1 MPRKPSKKRAASRK
15 PPRHA
20 LSRKSKASATP
31 KATSA
36 KPKTPKRQITSP
48 AEAVVAEPASR
59 GVGFPVVGVGASAG
73 GLEAFT
79 QLLQR
84 LPADTGMAFVL
95 VQHLHPEYE
104 SALTEILSRAT
115 SMPVAEAVD
124 GMPVEPDHIY
134 VIPPN
139 VYLAILHGML
149 HLLPRM
155 TIQGQ
160 NLPIDHFLRS
170 LAEDQGSKA
179 IGVILSG
186 TASDGVLGLKA
197 IKGEGGIT
205 FAQDEKSAKYNGM
218 PHSAISAGCVDFI
231 LPPDKIAAE
240 LARIA
245 RHPFLVHARPDWA
258 KKGVPAD
265 ETPPTSKDDLSKVFL
280 LLRRYSGNDFTYYK
294 HTTIQRRVRRR
305 MLLHKLDKLK
315 DYVRYLQEHP
325 NEVRDLFHDLLI
337 NVTSFFRDPEAF
349 TALKGTVFPAILR
362 RTQETPVRIWVP
374 GCASG
379 EEAYSIAITLL
390 EYLGD
395 HGNGTSIQ
403 IFATD
408 IDDEAVEK
416 ARAGI
421 YPENITSDVSAE
433 RLRRFFVKVE
443 SGYQISKLI
452 RDMCVFANQNVIKDP
467 PFSKVDLISCR
478 NLLIYLGQVLQKKVL
493 TTFHYALKPS
503 GFLLLGTAESIGEFA
518 DLFRTVDPKV
528 KLYSKK
534 SIATPLH
541 VEFGPVSLHPLPP
554 TTAPEVA
561 AVPALR
567 TSLEIQREAD
577 RLIMSK
583 YAPAAV
589 VINEQL
595 DILQF
600 RGQTGAYLEPA
611 PGEASLNLLK
621 MARNGLKLDLS
632 AAVKHA
638 VLHHAP
644 ARRTG
649 VGVKQH
655 GQTRSVNIE
664 VTPIKGTSAAG
675 RCYVVIFQD
684 VAISKDGS
692 KAAKRTKEKTKPA
705 AQDKKAMNLE
715 LELAATKE
723 YLQSVIEQQETSNE
737 ELRSANEEIQS
748 SNEELQS
755 INEELETAKEELQST
770 NEELNTVNDELEGRN
785 HELNQL
791 NNDLTNLISSVNL
804 PVIIVG
810 TDLRIRRFTPQVEK
824 LLSLIATD
832 VGRPIGDIK
841 PNFNIP
847 NFGTLIAETIDSV
860 RTTQIEAQ
868 DHDGHWYSVR
878 IQPYRTLDNQIT
890 GAVIVFIDIDLMK
903 KSLEAA
909 SIARDYAESMVTA
922 MRHPLLVLD
931 KDLRVVSASAAYLH
945 TFQVSADETLGNL
958 LYRLGNGQWGIPQ
971 LRGKLED
978 VITQDAAFENFL
990 ITHAFEKI
998 GNRTVAVSGR
1008 RIPSG
1013 PKTPPLVLMQI
1024 EDVPPSAA
1032 VAVRTD

>member
-1 MPRKPSKKRAASRK
+1 MFAQSERINMPRKSAKRKKPARKPATTSRPTRPASKKQHAAS
-15 PPRHA
+15 
-20 LSRKSKASATP
+20 LTESQASE
-31 KATSA
+31 S
-36 KPKTPKRQITSP
+36 
-48 AEAVVAEPASR
+48 VLH
-59 GVGFPVVGVGASAG
+59 GVNFPVVGVGASAG

-84 LPADTGMAFVL
+84 LPTDTGMAFVL

-124 GMPVEPDHIY
+124 NMPVEPDHVY

-139 VYLAILHGML
+139 VYLAVLHGVL
-149 HLLPRM
+149 HLLPRISI
-155 TIQGQ
+155 TGQ

-218 PHSAISAGCVDFI
+218 PHSAITAGCVDFI

-245 RHPFLVHARPDWA
+245 RHPFLIHARPDWA

-265 ETPPTSKDDLSKVFL
+265 EALPASKDDLSKVFL

-305 MLLHKLDKLK
+305 MLLHKLDRLK

-349 TALKGTVFPAILR
+349 AALKETVFPAILSHK
-362 RTQETPVRIWVP
+362 QETPVRIWVP

-390 EYLGD
+390 EYLD
-395 HGNGTSIQ
+395 EHGNGMPIQ

-408 IDDEAVEK
+408 IDDEAIEK
-416 ARAGI
+416 ARSGI
-421 YPENITSDVSAE
+421 YPENITSDVSAS

-443 SGYQISKLI
+443 SGYQISKQI
-452 RDMCVFANQNVIKDP
+452 RDMCVFANQNVVKDP

-493 TTFHYALKPS
+493 TTFHYALKPG

-518 DLFRTVDPKV
+518 DLFRTIDPKV
-528 KLYSKK
+528 KLYGKK
-534 SIATPLH
+534 TITTALH
-541 VEFGPVSLHPLPP
+541 LEFGPVSLHPAPP
-554 TTAPEVA
+554 ATVVEA
-561 AVPALR
+561 AEIPLFR

-621 MARNGLKLDLS
+621 MARAGLKLEHG
-632 AAVKHA
+632 AAIKHA
-638 VLHHAP
+638 IRHHAP
-644 ARRTG
+644 TRRTG
-649 VGVKQH
+649 LNVEQNGAIRK
-655 GQTRSVNIE
+655 VNIE
-664 VTPIKGTSAAG
+664 VTPIKGASAAG
-675 RCYVVIFQD
+675 PCYVVIFQD
-684 VAISKDGS
+684 IAAPTAGS
-692 KAAKRTKEKTKPA
+692 NATKGTKGAKEKAKPTA
-705 AQDKKAMNLE
+705 KDKRAIDLE

-770 NEELNTVNDELEGRN
+770 NEELATVNDELEGRN
-785 HELNQL
+785 IELSQL

-832 VGRPIGDIK
+832 IGRPIGDIK
-841 PNFNIP
+841 PTINIP
-847 NFGTLIAETIDSV
+847 NLDTLISETIDSV

-878 IQPYRTLDNQIT
+878 IRPYRTLDNQIT
-890 GAVIVFIDIDLMK
+890 GATIVFIDIDLMK

-909 SIARDYAESMVTA
+909 SIARDYAESVVAA
-922 MRHPLLVLD
+922 MRHPILVLD
-931 KDLRVVSASAAYLH
+931 KDLRVVSASTAYLQ
-945 TFQVSADETLGNL
+945 TFQVSTHDTLGNL

-971 LRGKLED
+971 LRSKLED
-978 VITQDAAFENFL
+978 VIAKDVAFDNYL
-990 ITHAFEKI
+990 ITHEFEKI
-998 GNRTVAVSGR
+998 GKRTVAVSGR

-1013 PKTPPLVLMQI
+1013 LATPPLVLMQI
-1024 EDVPPSAA
+1024 EDVTPSD
-1032 VAVRTD
+1032 VVVGHNV

>member
-1 MPRKPSKKRAASRK
+1 VRAAGKKPRAAS
-15 PPRHA
+15 
-20 LSRKSKASATP
+20 LT
-31 KATSA
+31 
-36 KPKTPKRQITSP
+36 KRQTIESIIH
-48 AEAVVAEPASR
+48 
-59 GVGFPVVGVGASAG
+59 GVNFPVVGVGASAG

-79 QLLQR
+79 ELLQR

-124 GMPVEPDHIY
+124 GMAIEPDHVY

-139 VYLAILHGML
+139 VYLAVLHGVL
-149 HLLPRM
+149 HLLPRVS
-155 TIQGQ
+155 ISGQ

-218 PHSAISAGCVDFI
+218 PHSAITAGCVDFI

-240 LARIA
+240 LSRIA
-245 RHPFLVHARPDWA
+245 RHPFLIQVRPGRA

-265 ETPPTSKDDLSKVFL
+265 ESLPESEDNLSKVFL

-305 MLLHKLDKLK
+305 MLLHKLDRLK

-349 TALKGTVFPAILR
+349 TVLKEIVFPAIFSLK
-362 RTQETPVRIWVP
+362 EGTPVRIWVP

-379 EEAYSIAITLL
+379 EEAYSIAISLL
-390 EYLGD
+390 EYLD
-395 HGNGTSIQ
+395 EHGNGTPIQ

-408 IDDEAVEK
+408 IDDEAIEK
-416 ARAGI
+416 ARSGI
-421 YPENITSDVSAE
+421 YPENITSDVSAS
-433 RLRRFFVKVE
+433 RLRRFFMKVE
-443 SGYQISKLI
+443 SGYQINKQI

-518 DLFRTVDPKV
+518 DLFRTIDPKT
-528 KLYSKK
+528 KLYGKK
-534 SIATPLH
+534 TITTPLQ
-541 VEFGPVSLHPLPP
+541 VEFGPVSPHPAPP
-554 TTAPEVA
+554 APVVEA
-561 AVPALR
+561 AEIPLLR

-577 RLIMSK
+577 KLIMRK

-589 VINEQL
+589 VVNEQL

-600 RGQTGAYLEPA
+600 RGQTGAFLEPA

-621 MARNGLKLDLS
+621 MAREGLKLELG
-632 AAVKHA
+632 AAIKHA
-638 VLHHAP
+638 IRHHTP
-644 ARRTG
+644 TRRTG
-649 VGVKQH
+649 LSVKLNGDVH
-655 GQTRSVNIE
+655 TVNIE
-664 VTPIKGTSAAG
+664 VTPIKGASAAG

-684 VAISKDGS
+684 NAASTAGS
-692 KAAKRTKEKTKPA
+692 KTAKRTKEKTKPTA
-705 AQDKKAMNLE
+705 KDKRAMDLE

-755 INEELETAKEELQST
+755 INEELETAKEELQSS
-770 NEELNTVNDELEGRN
+770 NEELATVNDELEGRN
-785 HELNQL
+785 LELNQL

-832 VGRPIGDIK
+832 IGRPIGDIK
-841 PNFNIP
+841 PKINIP
-847 NFGTLIAETIDSV
+847 NLDTLIAETIDSV
-860 RTTQIEAQ
+860 RATQIETQ

-878 IQPYRTLDNQIT
+878 IRPYRTLDNQIT
-890 GAVIVFIDIDLMK
+890 GATIVFIDIDMMK

-909 SIARDYAESMVTA
+909 SIARDYAESVVAA
-922 MRHPLLVLD
+922 MRHPILVLD
-931 KDLRVVSASAAYLH
+931 KDLRVVSASTAYLQ
-945 TFQVSADETLGNL
+945 TFQVSARDTLGNL

-971 LRGKLED
+971 LRSKLED
-978 VITQDAAFENFL
+978 VIVADVAFDNFL
-990 ITHAFEKI
+990 ISHEFEKI
-998 GNRTVAVSGR
+998 GKRTVAVSGR

-1013 PKTPPLVLMQI
+1013 LATPPLVLMQI
-1024 EDVPPSAA
+1024 EDVAPSAV
-1032 VAVRTD
+1032 VAGHND

>member
-1 MPRKPSKKRAASRK
+1 MPRKPPKKTAASRK
-15 PPRHA
+15 PPKNA
-20 LSRKSKASATP
+20 LPRKTKAGI
-31 KATSA
+31 
-36 KPKTPKRQITSP
+36 KPKTGS
-48 AEAVVAEPASR
+48 AEPPTPPRRSTAIEVAAPEPVTQ

-79 QLLQR
+79 LLLQR

-115 SMPVAEAVD
+115 SMPVAEAAD
-124 GMPVEPDHIY
+124 GMAVEPDHIY

-139 VYLAILHGML
+139 VYLAMLHGIL
-149 HLLPRM
+149 HLLPR
-155 TIQGQ
+155 ISISGQ

-218 PHSAISAGCVDFI
+218 PHSAITAGCVDFI

-245 RHPFLVHARPDWA
+245 RHPFLAYARPDWVR
-258 KKGVPAD
+258 KGVPAD
-265 ETPPTSKDDLSKVFL
+265 EALPASKDDFNKVFL
-280 LLRRYSGNDFTYYK
+280 LLRRFSGNDFTYYK

-305 MLLHKLDKLK
+305 MLLHKLDRLK

-349 TALKGTVFPAILR
+349 AALKETVFPAILGR
-362 RTQETPVRIWVP
+362 AEEAPVRIWVP

-390 EYLGD
+390 EYLAE
-395 HGNGTSIQ
+395 HGNGIPIQ

-408 IDDEAVEK
+408 IDDEAVGK

-433 RLRRFFVKVE
+433 RLRRYFVKVE
-443 SGYQISKLI
+443 SGYQINKQI

-467 PFSKVDLISCR
+467 PFSRVDLISCR
-478 NLLIYLGQVLQKKVL
+478 NLMIYLGQVLQKKVL

-528 KLYSKK
+528 KLYGKK
-534 SIATPLH
+534 SITTPLH
-541 VEFGPVSLHPLPP
+541 VEFGPVSQPP
-554 TTAPEVA
+554 TTVPEA
-561 AVPALR
+561 AEIPAIR

-577 RLIMSK
+577 RLIMNK

-611 PGEASLNLLK
+611 PGEASLNILK
-621 MARNGLKLDLS
+621 MAREGLKLELS
-632 AAVKHA
+632 AAVKQA
-638 VLHHAP
+638 VSHHAT
-644 ARRTG
+644 ARRSG
-649 VGVKQH
+649 VGVKQN
-655 GQTRSVNIE
+655 GQIRSVNIE
-664 VTPIKGTSAAG
+664 VTPIKGASAAG
-675 RCYVVIFQD
+675 HCYVVIFQD
-684 VAISKDGS
+684 VATPAAGA
-692 KAAKRTKEKTKPA
+692 KAAKHTKEKTKPA
-705 AQDKKAMNLE
+705 ARDKRVTDLE

-723 YLQSVIEQQETSNE
+723 YLQSAIEQQETSNE

-785 HELNQL
+785 HELSQL

-810 TDLRIRRFTPQVEK
+810 ADLRVRRFTPQVEK

-841 PNFNIP
+841 PNFTIP
-847 NFGTLIAETIDSV
+847 NFGALIAETIDTV

-868 DHDGHWYSVR
+868 DHDGRWYSVR

-890 GAVIVFIDIDLMK
+890 GAVIVFIDIDLIK

-909 SIARDYAESMVTA
+909 SIARDYAESVVSA
-922 MRHPLLVLD
+922 MRHPILVLD
-931 KDLRVVSASAAYLH
+931 KDLRVVSASAAYLQ
-945 TFQVSADETLGNL
+945 TFQVSAHETLGNL

-978 VITQDAAFENFL
+978 VIARDTAFDNFPV
-990 ITHAFEKI
+990 THAFEKI
-998 GNRTVAVSGR
+998 GKRTVAVSGR

-1013 PKTPPLVLMQI
+1013 PTTPPLVLMQI
-1024 EDVPPSAA
+1024 ESAA
-1032 VAVRTD
+1032 PPAVAADHA

>member
-1 MPRKPSKKRAASRK
+1 MPSKSAKRKKTARKPATTSRSRHQASKKQRAA
-15 PPRHA
+15 
-20 LSRKSKASATP
+20 
-31 KATSA
+31 
-36 KPKTPKRQITSP
+36 KRPETQAI
-48 AEAVVAEPASR
+48 EPALH
-59 GVGFPVVGVGASAG
+59 GVIFPVVGVGASAG

-115 SMPVAEAVD
+115 SMPVTEAVD
-124 GMPVEPDHIY
+124 NMPVEPDHVY

-139 VYLAILHGML
+139 VYLAVLHGVL
-149 HLLPRM
+149 HLLPRVAI
-155 TIQGQ
+155 TGQ

-218 PHSAISAGCVDFI
+218 PHSAITAGCVDFI

-245 RHPFLVHARPDWA
+245 RHPFLMHARPDWA
-258 KKGVPAD
+258 KKGVAAD
-265 ETPPTSKDDLSKVFL
+265 EALPASKDDLSKVFL
-280 LLRRYSGNDFTYYK
+280 LLRRFSGNDFTYYK

-305 MLLHKLDKLK
+305 MLLHKLDRLK

-349 TALKGTVFPAILR
+349 TALKKIVFPAILSHK
-362 RTQETPVRIWVP
+362 EEAPVRIWVP

-379 EEAYSIAITLL
+379 EEAYSIAISLL
-390 EYLGD
+390 EYLD
-395 HGNGTSIQ
+395 EHGNGTPIQ

-408 IDDEAVEK
+408 IDDEAIEK
-416 ARAGI
+416 ARSGI
-421 YPENITSDVSAE
+421 YPENISSDVSAS
-433 RLRRFFVKVE
+433 RLRRFFLKVE
-443 SGYQISKLI
+443 SGYQINKQI

-518 DLFRTVDPKV
+518 DLFRTIDAKT
-528 KLYSKK
+528 KLYGKK
-534 SIATPLH
+534 TTNTPPH
-541 VEFGPVSLHPLPP
+541 VEFGAVPLHP
-554 TTAPEVA
+554 APSATVVEA
-561 AVPALR
+561 AEIPVLR

-611 PGEASLNLLK
+611 PGEASLNLHK
-621 MARNGLKLDLS
+621 MAREGLKLELG
-632 AAVKHA
+632 AAIKHA
-638 VLHHAP
+638 IRHHAP
-644 ARRTG
+644 TRRTG
-649 VGVKQH
+649 LSVKQN
-655 GQTRSVNIE
+655 GDIRKVNIE
-664 VTPIKGTSAAG
+664 VTPIKGTSATG

-684 VAISKDGS
+684 IAASTTGS
-692 KAAKRTKEKTKPA
+692 RSAKSTKEKIRPTAK
-705 AQDKKAMNLE
+705 DKRAIDLE

-770 NEELNTVNDELEGRN
+770 NEELATVNDELEGRN
-785 HELNQL
+785 LELGQL

-832 VGRPIGDIK
+832 IGRPIGDIK
-841 PNFNIP
+841 SNIKIS
-847 NFGTLIAETIDSV
+847 NLDTLITETIDSV

-868 DHDGHWYSVR
+868 DHNGHWYSVR
-878 IQPYRTLDNQIT
+878 IRPYQTLDNQIT
-890 GAVIVFIDIDLMK
+890 GATIVFIDIDLMK

-909 SIARDYAESMVTA
+909 SVARDYAESVVAA
-922 MRHPLLVLD
+922 MRHPILVLD
-931 KDLRVVSASAAYLH
+931 KDLRVVSASAAYLQ
-945 TFQVSADETLGNL
+945 TFQVSTHDTLGNL

-971 LRGKLED
+971 LRSKLED
-978 VITQDAAFENFL
+978 VIAKDVAFDNFL
-990 ITHAFEKI
+990 ITHQFEKI
-998 GNRTVAVSGR
+998 GKRTVAVSGR

-1013 PKTPPLVLMQI
+1013 PATPPLVLMQI
-1024 EDVPPSAA
+1024 EDVASST
-1032 VAVRTD
+1032 VVVGHNV

>member
-1 MPRKPSKKRAASRK
+1 MPRKPPKKTAALRK
-15 PPRHA
+15 APRHA
-20 LSRKSKASATP
+20 LSRKP
-31 KATSA
+31 KSSVKPNTSRA
-36 KPKTPKRQITSP
+36 KPKAPLRHSAAPIAALAP
-48 AEAVVAEPASR
+48 ELANY

-79 QLLQR
+79 LLLQR
-84 LPADTGMAFVL
+84 LPTDTGMAFVL
-95 VQHLHPEYE
+95 IQHLHPEYE

-124 GMPVEPDHIY
+124 GMAVEPNHIY

-139 VYLAILHGML
+139 VYLAMLHGVL
-149 HLLPRM
+149 HLLPR
-155 TIQGQ
+155 TSIQGQ

-205 FAQDEKSAKYNGM
+205 FAQDEKSAKYDGM
-218 PHSAISAGCVDFI
+218 PHSAITAGCVDFI

-245 RHPFLVHARPDWA
+245 RHPFLLTQARPDWVKPSA
-258 KKGVPAD
+258 HVEELLPAG
-265 ETPPTSKDDLSKVFL
+265 KDDLNKVFL

-349 TALKGTVFPAILR
+349 TALKDIVFPALLSHAE
-362 RTQETPVRIWVP
+362 ETALRIWVP

-379 EEAYSIAITLL
+379 EEAYSIAISLL
-390 EYLGD
+390 EYLAE
-395 HGNGTSIQ
+395 HGNAIPIQ

-408 IDDEAVEK
+408 IDDEAIEK

-421 YPENITSDVSAE
+421 YPENISSDVDAA

-443 SGYQISKLI
+443 SGYQISKQI

-478 NLLIYLGQVLQKKVL
+478 NLMIYLGQVLQKKVL
-493 TTFHYALKPS
+493 TTFHYALKPN

-518 DLFRTVDPKV
+518 DLFRAIDPKV
-528 KLYSKK
+528 KLYGKK
-534 SIATPLH
+534 TISTPLH
-541 VEFGPVSLHPLPP
+541 LEFGPVSLTPP
-554 TTAPEVA
+554 TASDA
-561 AVPALR
+561 GGMPALR

-577 RLIMSK
+577 RLIMNK

-611 PGEASLNLLK
+611 PGEASLNILK
-621 MARNGLKLDLS
+621 MAREGLKPELS
-632 AAVKHA
+632 AAIKQAITRHA
-638 VLHHAP
+638 T
-644 ARRTG
+644 ARRNG
-649 VGVKQH
+649 VGVHQN
-655 GQTRSVNIE
+655 GQIHSVNIE
-664 VTPIKGTSAAG
+664 VTPIKGASTAG
-675 RCYVVIFQD
+675 HCYVVIFQD
-684 VAISKDGS
+684 VATPAGG
-692 KAAKRTKEKTKPA
+692 AKTARHAKKKTTAIAKNKRA
-705 AQDKKAMNLE
+705 TDLE

-770 NEELNTVNDELEGRN
+770 NEELATVNDELEGRN
-785 HELNQL
+785 TDLSML
-791 NNDLTNLISSVNL
+791 NNDLSNLISSVNL
-804 PVIIVG
+804 PVIIVN

-832 VGRPIGDIK
+832 IGRPIGDIK

-847 NFGTLIAETIDSV
+847 NLGKLIADVIDTV
-860 RTTQIEAQ
+860 RTIQIEAQ

-903 KSLEAA
+903 KSLETA
-909 SIARDYAESMVTA
+909 SSARDYAESVIAA
-922 MRHPLLVLD
+922 MRYPILVLD
-931 KDLRVVSASAAYLH
+931 KDLRVISASNAYLQ
-945 TFQVSADETLGNL
+945 TFQVDAHATLGNL

-971 LRGKLED
+971 LRSKLEA
-978 VITQDAAFENFL
+978 VIAQNTAFDQYA
-990 ITHAFEKI
+990 ITHGFEKI
-998 GNRTVAVSGR
+998 GTRTVLVSGR

-1013 PKTPPLVLMQI
+1013 PKTLPLVLMQI
-1024 EDVPPSAA
+1024 EDVTPS
-1032 VAVRTD
+1032 VVKIDHGS